1 MTVKDKKIFNL
12 IIVLIVFLLSISL
25 LQFFSYAI
33 DSDFA
38 NEEVETV
45 QTRDESEEGLIP
57 AIRNM
62 VSQWYYIFRYFSI
75 VAMLIILIY
84 LGIKM
89 AITSSA
95 SDKAQYKRMLMDWV
109 VGFAIIF
116 CIHYFMILVLNIN
129 TTCVNFIKDI
139 ADAKSREIALTKGVE
154 TCSNIV
160 DGKPCY
166 ACEACKKVLESNSVG
181 LYETIRTR
189 AYEFRVGIGTSGM
202 VMYMV
207 LVYYTIRFAI
217 IYFKRF
223 FTIMILTIIAP
234 LVGLSYAF
242 TKVKSGKAPIISKWA
257 QEYCFNVLLQTIH
270 ALIYTIFVTLALMLS
285 TQSIAGFIL
294 AMIML
299 NFMIKADKIFRK
311 IFKFSGSLLNDNA
324 DKDMKENF
332 AALTAIK
339 TSTAAVFGGAMAK
352 DAKNAV
358 KSGASVVGNLGTR
371 TRTWY
376 L

>member
-1 MTVKDKKIFNL
+1 MTKKAKKIFSKL
-12 IIVLIVFLLSISL
+12 IIIIVVLTICASL
-25 LQFFSYAI
+25 MQIYSYATGET
-33 DSDFA
+33 
-38 NEEVETV
+38 EEAVVEETK
-45 QTRDESEEGLIP
+45 GIMP
-57 AIRNM
+57 AIRNV

-95 SDKAQYKRMLMDWV
+95 SDKAQYKRMLMDWL

-129 TTCVNFIKDI
+129 STCVDFIKDL
-139 ADAKSREIALTKGVE
+139 ADAKSREIALTRGIE
-154 TCSNIV
+154 TCSNLV

-166 ACEACKKVLESNSVG
+166 ACDACEKVLESNSVG

-223 FTIMILTIIAP
+223 FTVMILTIIAP

-242 TKVKSGKAPIISKWA
+242 TKVTSGKAPIISKWA
-257 QEYCFNVLLQTIH
+257 QEYCFNVFLQTIH
-270 ALIYTIFVTLALMLS
+270 ALIYTVFVTIALMIS
-285 TQSIAGFIL
+285 TQSIAGFII

-311 IFKFSGSLLNDNA
+311 IFKFSGSLLDDNA

-332 AALTAIK
+332 AALTALK
-339 TSTAAVFGGAMAK
+339 ASATTVLGGQMAK
-352 DAKNAV
+352 DAGNAI
-358 KSGASVVGNLGTR
+358 KSGAGAVGNLGAR
-371 TRTWY
+371 VRTWCI
-376 L
+376 